1 MTTGNAKVVL
11 TDLNGKVL
19 SSQLVAEQETVLD
32 LSIYT
37 PGVYIVTIQTGDQV
51 LTQRIVKQ

>member
-1 MTTGNAKVVL
+1 L
-11 TDLNGKVL
+11 T
-19 SSQLVAEQETVLD
+19 SQQVAEQETTLD
-32 LSIYT
+32 LSTYT

>member
-19 SSQLVAEQETVLD
+19 SSQQVAEQETVLD